1 MGVSFSDGCR
11 YYTWGA
17 GKLFHPGKPAQNDQ
31 TYSWSTPYVTAGGGA
46 CRTFAGGHPSNYACL
61 SDDDVADDQVAD
73 ATVEQLESLVA
84 RNWTAAHGKP
94 FFVGGG
100 IHKPHLPYFYKPS
113 FAQQYPPEADTAIP
127 PTASLAIPKNMPP
140 IAWMACMGLQGMRF
154 SAVATRGHA
163 LVYGGVQNTSAE
175 YGSLLSVCVSVCL

>member
-1 MGVSFSDGCR
+1 M
-11 YYTWGA
+11 
-17 GKLFHPGKPAQNDQ
+17 
-31 TYSWSTPYVTAGGGA
+31 
-46 CRTFAGGHPSNYACL
+46 
-61 SDDDVADDQVAD
+61 ADDQVAD